1 MQEIHQVDAIEHE
14 SLLLKH
20 TKQNK
25 IETLTLRE
33 KSPYS
38 EFFWSVFFRIRTK
51 YGGIRRISP
60 YLVQMRKKTAQE
72 NSEYGHFLLLVLL
85 VLTYHLLWKVFIRY
99 FAKQKNEVCF
109 TSPSKSSIS
118 E

>member
-20 TKQNK
+20 TKQSK
-25 IETLTLRE
+25 IETLTLPE

-85 VLTYHLLWKVFIRY
+85 VLTYHLL
-99 FAKQKNEVCF
+99 
-109 TSPSKSSIS
+109 
-118 E
+118 